1 LLFLLFFSIGI
12 FPDSQTHAV
21 AKVMEHRAK
30 QTLPSPDVPWDGYD
44 YLVALSARVQHMRSV
59 DRHLANLPD
68 GAIQIFKVL
77 WPGEPVPDNVTLVAD
92 RLKDAGRRIREWRCS
107 AARAGA
113 DAALR
118 IACSWYDDLDLDA
131 FHSLRGDSPTDKDPV
146 RTAKRQ
152 DRAYRIAE
160 FAHVR
165 TFIPPPP
172 DVKDA
177 ISDDEGEDLKDE
189 EDEDAGED
197 ADDPEEGDVPPEAP
211 EAAPQPPVA

>member
-1 LLFLLFFSIGI
+1 
-12 FPDSQTHAV
+12 
-21 AKVMEHRAK
+21 
-30 QTLPSPDVPWDGYD
+30 
-44 YLVALSARVQHMRSV
+44 
-59 DRHLANLPD
+59 
-68 GAIQIFKVL
+68 
-77 WPGEPVPDNVTLVAD
+77 VPDNVTLVAE

-131 FHSLRGDSPTDKDPV
+131 FHALRGDSPADKDPIRV
-146 RTAKRQ
+146 AKRQ

-177 ISDDEGEDLKDE
+177 ISDDEGAIEDE
-189 EDEDAGED
+189 EDEDVEED
-197 ADDPEEGDVPPEAP
+197 AADPEEDDAPPEAP
-211 EAAPQPPVA
+211 AAGEQPPIA